1 MSVAAANRRTG
12 LIAAGVALG
21 MVGLAY
27 ASVPLYRLFCQV
39 TGFGGTPMVAAGAEA
54 TFLEGI
60 PGTSI
65 RVRFDGNVR
74 RGMPWEFRPAERFV
88 DLPIGERRMAFFHA
102 RNTSDAAVTGVAT
115 FNVTPAAAGRYF
127 VKIQCFCFNEQTL
140 GPGQSVEMPVIY
152 YVDPAIL
159 DDPEARRTR
168 EITLSYSFFPV
179 DDPKV
184 PAGIRATDMA
194 AIAAGK
200 VLAPASGR
208 R

>member
-1 MSVAAANRRTG
+1 MSTSTNTRTALLAAAVAA
-12 LIAAGVALG
+12 G

-39 TGFGGTPMVAAGAEA
+39 TGFGGTPMVAGEA
-54 TFLEGI
+54 DLPPMQAI

-74 RGMPWEFRPAERFV
+74 RDLPWTFRPVDTHV
-88 DLPIGERRMAFFHA
+88 DLPIGERRMAFYTA
-102 RNTSDAAVTGVAT
+102 TNRSDRAVTGIST
-115 FNVTPAAAGRYF
+115 YNVSPAAAGRYF

-140 GPGQSVEMPVIY
+140 GPGETVDMPVIY

-159 DDPEARRTR
+159 DDPEASRIK

-179 DDPKV
+179 EAPSQ
-184 PAGIRATDMA
+184 PPGIRATGMA
-194 AIAAGK
+194 VIEAN
-200 VLAPASGR
+200 R

>member
-1 MSVAAANRRTG
+1 MSLAAANTRTALLAG
-12 LIAAGVALG
+12 GVALG

-39 TGFGGTPMVAAGAEA
+39 TGFGGTPMVATDARAQFPQA
-54 TFLEGI
+54 V

-74 RGMPWEFRPAERFV
+74 RGMPWAFRPAERFV
-88 DLPIGERRMAFFHA
+88 DLPVGERRMAFYHA
-102 RNTSDAAVTGVAT
+102 RNLGNSAVTGVAT
-115 FNVTPAAAGRYF
+115 FNVTPEAAGRYF

-140 GPGQSVEMPVIY
+140 AAGQAVEMPVIY

-159 DDPEARRTR
+159 DDPEASRIR

-179 DDPKV
+179 EAPKQ
-184 PAGIRATDMA
+184 PAGVRATGMA
-194 AIAAGK
+194 AIAA
-200 VLAPASGR
+200 AR

>member
-1 MSVAAANRRTG
+1 MSPAAANTRTA
-12 LIAAGVALG
+12 LLAAGIALG

-39 TGFGGTPMVAAGAEA
+39 TGFGGTPMVAADVAA
-54 TFLEGI
+54 VPQAV

-74 RGMPWEFRPAERFV
+74 RGMPWAFRPAERFV
-88 DLPIGERRMAFFHA
+88 DLPIGERRMAFYHA
-102 RNTSDAAVTGVAT
+102 RNTSDAPVTGVAT
-115 FNVTPAAAGRYF
+115 FNVSPAAAGRYF

-140 GPGQSVEMPVIY
+140 QPGEAVEMPVIY

-159 DDPEARRTR
+159 GDPEASRIS

-179 DDPKV
+179 EQPEG
-184 PAGIRATDMA
+184 PPGIRATGMA
-194 AIAAGK
+194 AIEAG
-200 VLAPASGR
+200 LGQGGR
-208 R
+208 